1 MFIIE
6 LKEGGNWQIRDASDR
21 FSDNDRRGQ
30 EASRPV
36 REGFSPLPLQPLLS
50 SARDLHGRERRDG
63 TPVTRLRGIESIR
76 CRAVGV
82 CTYRARLAAR
92 AAGATTCSTT
102 NLNQFKIG

>member
-63 TPVTRLRGIESIR
+63 TPVTRLRGIDAER
-76 CRAVGV
+76 LGF
-82 CTYRARLAAR
+82 ARTELGLQR
-92 AAGATTCSTT
+92 G
-102 NLNQFKIG
+102 LPEQLRVQ